1 MFIEHLSDRGQA
13 HTLEAFVAA
22 LLLVTGLIFATQ
34 ATAVTPLSAS
44 TSNQHVENQ
53 GAIAAADVLATTKER
68 SDLKRGLLAWD
79 DGNREFVEATNADH
93 YSGLMPDTA
102 HPLHDPFREAF
113 DSRRVAFNVD
123 VLLPAKPGDSRSRQ
137 RLVDMGEPSDN
148 AATASTRVT
157 LYADDR
163 LHDPA
168 VDDLDGEFT
177 GTALGETTADGSA
190 FAHGYFHR
198 PEDPDEVHALYAV
211 VEVRITVW
219 QM

>member
-1 MFIEHLSDRGQA
+1 MFIEHLPDRGQA

-68 SDLKRGLLAWD
+68 GDLKRGLLAWD
-79 DGNREFVEATNADH
+79 DGNREFVGATNADH
-93 YSGLMPDTA
+93 YSGLMPDPD
-102 HPLHDPFREAF
+102 HPLHDPLEEAF
-113 DSRRVAFNVD
+113 DSRQVAFNVD
-123 VLLPAKPGDSRSRQ
+123 VLLPAEPGESRSRQ

-157 LYADDR
+157 LYVDDR
-163 LHDPA
+163 LYDPDA
-168 VDDLDGEFT
+168 DDLDGEYT
-177 GTALGETTADGSA
+177 GATLGETSSRYFVDAEDGT
-190 FAHGYFHR
+190 HT
-198 PEDPDEVHALYAV
+198 LYAV